1 MAKQKEMVSA
11 RVDVEVLEV
20 LERVAE
26 DERRPISAVVR
37 NALEDWA
44 KGRKNHEGAVAA

>member
-11 RVDVEVLEV
+11 RVNVEVLEV
-20 LERVAE
+20 LEHVAAV
-26 DERRPISAVVR
+26 ERRPVSAVVR

-44 KGRKNHEGAVAA
+44 KGRQNHGGAVAA